1 MNKYKIKRYLILT
14 IIFVLTISISAGM
27 SIYQNYLYYSTLEKN
42 YKTDQIK
49 YLDTITYYYSD
60 CMLNNS
66 SNQTCQ
72 NNLKHFINKTTLP
85 GITTLTFGEKIYSI
99 DKERIKDNRFSVTT
113 SKIISENP
121 FIEISITKLTTQP
134 TSISFFNSLTF
145 SFYRSIFRMEKIG
158 S

>member
-72 NNLKHFINKTTLP
+72 
-85 GITTLTFGEKIYSI
+85 
-99 DKERIKDNRFSVTT
+99 
-113 SKIISENP
+113 II
-121 FIEISITKLTTQP
+121 
-134 TSISFFNSLTF
+134 
-145 SFYRSIFRMEKIG
+145 
-158 S
+158 